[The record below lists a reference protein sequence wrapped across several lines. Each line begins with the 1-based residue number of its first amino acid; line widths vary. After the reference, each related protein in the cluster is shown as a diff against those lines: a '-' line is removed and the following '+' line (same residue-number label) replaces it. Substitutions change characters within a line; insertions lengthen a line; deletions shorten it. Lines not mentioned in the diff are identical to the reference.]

1 MLQKD
6 NDLVETTHYHRI
18 RRYVIVS
25 TLLRSIQKFL
35 RNLLS
40 APFQELPPEFGD
52 TVPPELRVFEAEA
65 EERQHHPRAKVSSRR
80 SARYY
85 QTKAIKSDE
94 QLERE

>member
-1 MLQKD
+1 M
-6 NDLVETTHYHRI
+6 
-18 RRYVIVS
+18 VS
-25 TLLRSIQKFL
+25 KLLRSVERFF
-35 RNLLS
+35 RRLLS

-65 EERQHHPRAKVSSRR
+65 EERQRHPQNDISLRH
-80 SARYY
+80 SARHY

>member
-1 MLQKD
+1 M
-6 NDLVETTHYHRI
+6 
-18 RRYVIVS
+18 S
-25 TLLRSIQKFL
+25 TLLKSIQKFL

-65 EERQHHPRAKVSSRR
+65 EERQHHPRAMVSTR
-80 SARYY
+80 SSGQHY

>member
-1 MLQKD
+1 M
-6 NDLVETTHYHRI
+6 
-18 RRYVIVS
+18 S
-25 TLLRSIQKFL
+25 TVLRSIQRFL

-65 EERQHHPRAKVSSRR
+65 EERQHHPRGKISSRR
-80 SARYY
+80 SARHYR
-85 QTKAIKSDE
+85 TKAVKSDE